1 MIVKQQLF
9 VVNLITI
16 LTLVLL
22 NPTVA
27 MACTRAVYLGPENT
41 VLTGRSMDWVK
52 TAGSNLWV
60 FPRGMQRDGAAGPNS
75 MRWQSMY
82 GSIVTSFFDAASVD
96 GINEKGLV
104 INVLYLAES
113 IYPTP
118 TKNDKRK
125 AMSIAAWGQ
134 YVLDNFTT
142 VNQAVTELS
151 KEPFYV
157 IAVQTPDGYPGN
169 GHLAISDPSGDSAIF
184 EYVDG
189 KLIIHHDRKY
199 QVMTN
204 SPTFDQQLAIN
215 SYWGSVGGE
224 TFLPG
229 TSRAADRFVRA
240 SYYTSNLPQTADP
253 VMSIAGVFSVI
264 RNASAPFGVGDAAK
278 PNISATLWRSL
289 ADQKAMVYYYEST
302 TSPNIFWIE
311 AKDIDFGAKDSSKLA
326 VDNGQIYTG
335 NAAKQFATAAPFKF
349 LEAKPVTN

>member
-1 MIVKQQLF
+1 MIVNQKLLI
-9 VVNLITI
+9 VNLITTMA
-16 LTLVLL
+16 LGLL
-22 NPTVA
+22 APTTA
-27 MACTRAVYLGPENT
+27 IACTRAVYLGPQNT

-52 TAGSNLWV
+52 TAGSNLWI
-60 FPRGMQRDGAAGPNS
+60 FPRNMQRDGAAGPNS
-75 MRWQSMY
+75 MKWQSKY
-82 GSIVTSFFDAASVD
+82 GSIVTSFFDAATVD
-96 GINEKGLV
+96 GMNEKGLV

-118 TKNDKRK
+118 AKNDKRK

-142 VNQAVTELS
+142 VNEAVDALS
-151 KEPFYV
+151 KEQFYV
-157 IAVQTPDGYPGN
+157 VLVNTPDGHPGT

-215 SYWGSVGGE
+215 SYWQDVGGS

-240 SYYTSNLPQTADP
+240 SYFNAHLPQTADP
-253 VMSIAGVFSVI
+253 IMAIAGMFSVI
-264 RNASAPFGVGDAAK
+264 RNASAPFGVGDATK
-278 PNISATLWRSL
+278 PNIAATLWRTLS
-289 ADQKAMVYYYEST
+289 DQKAMVYYYEST
-302 TSPNIFWIE
+302 TSPDIFWIE

-326 VDNGQIYTG
+326 VDNGQIYSG
-335 NAAKQFATAAPFKF
+335 NAAKQFVTAAPFKF
-349 LEAKPVTN
+349 LEAASSKN